1 MTPIRRNSPEGILA
15 PHTDDLPPGS
25 FSDRLIAWQKASGRH
40 DLPWQSGRDPYRI
53 WVSEIMLQQTQVAT
67 VIPYFLRFMAAF
79 PDVASLAVA
88 PTEQVLGSWSGLGYY
103 ARARNLHRAAR
114 IMVEQYSGRFPE
126 SAQAIATLPGIGR
139 STAAAIA
146 AFAWGERVAIL
157 DGNVKRVLAR
167 CFGIEGFPGERAVE
181 TRLWELAES
190 LLPATDVERYTQGLM
205 DLGAMVC
212 TRSRP
217 NCLICPMAGH
227 CRGFAQGRVADL
239 PTPRPRRE
247 RPLRRETVLILVTDD
262 GVLLERRPPTGI
274 WGGLLALPVLP
285 EVCEDPIAW
294 VVRSLG
300 LEVDALKPLAILRH
314 DFTHFRLEMSPL
326 LGRVRGIRPA
336 AHQDALSC
344 LPLTELAEAPLPAPV
359 RKLLAGLR

>member
-1 MTPIRRNSPEGILA
+1 MS
-15 PHTDDLPPGS
+15 S
-25 FSDRLIAWQKASGRH
+25 FSARLIAWQNKSGRH
-40 DLPWQSGRDPYRI
+40 DLPWQLGRDPYRI

-79 PDVASLAVA
+79 PDVATLAGA
-88 PTEQVLGSWSGLGYY
+88 PSEQVLGLWSGLGYY

-114 IMVEQYSGRFPE
+114 LVADRYAGRFPE
-126 SAQAIATLPGIGR
+126 SAEAIATLPGIGR

-157 DGNVKRVLAR
+157 DGNVKRVLTR

-181 TRLWELAES
+181 ARLWALAES
-190 LLPATDVERYTQGLM
+190 LLPESGVERYTQGLM
-205 DLGAMVC
+205 DLGATVC

-217 NCLICPMAGH
+217 NCLLCPMASDCQGL
-227 CRGFAQGRVADL
+227 AQGRVADL

-247 RPLRRETVLILVTDD
+247 RPLRRETVLILVSDD

-274 WGGLLALPVLP
+274 WGGLSALPVLP
-285 EVCEDPIAW
+285 EACDDPIGW
-294 VVRSLG
+294 VAQTLG
-300 LEVDALKPLAILRH
+300 LKVDALETLPTLRH

-326 LGRVRGIRPA
+326 LGCVCGALPV

-344 LPLTELAEAPLPAPV
+344 LSLAELEEAPLPAPV
-359 RKLLAGLR
+359 RKLLSGLR

>member
-1 MTPIRRNSPEGILA
+1 MTPIRRNSREGILA
-15 PHTDDLPPGS
+15 PHTDGFPPRS
-25 FSDRLIAWQKASGRH
+25 FSARLIAWQEKSGRH

-88 PTEQVLGSWSGLGYY
+88 PTEQVLGLWSGLGYY

-114 IMVEQYSGRFPE
+114 IMVEQHSGRFPE
-126 SAQAIATLPGIGR
+126 SAETIATLPGIGR

-190 LLPATDVERYTQGLM
+190 LLPESGVEGYTQGLM
-205 DLGAMVC
+205 DLGATVC

-217 NCLICPMAGH
+217 NCPICPMASV
-227 CRGFAQGRVADL
+227 CRGLAQGRVAEL

-247 RPLRRETVLILVTDD
+247 RPVRRETVLILLDGD

-285 EVCEDPIAW
+285 EVCDDPIAW
-294 VVRSLG
+294 VAQTLG
-300 LEVDALKPLAILRH
+300 LKVDALNPLPVLRH

-336 AHQDALSC
+336 VHQDALSW
-344 LPLTELAEAPLPAPV
+344 LSVTDLAKAPLPAPV
-359 RKLLAGLR
+359 RKLLSGLR